1 MIGGTFRVAV
11 SEQRQPALAGLAAQ
25 SYTSPPQTLE
35 QARALAGL
43 LLGAP
48 VLGAGPWRHPIAGGQ
63 RTIAVIAAVD
73 GDTGNRSLSSFG
85 AADWPRPENNP
96 RKGTAVNRYQCT
108 GRLVDAPVLKRTTGG
123 KDVCEMRLAV
133 DGMAPG
139 NATGFLN
146 VSQFGAGGVAAAN
159 TLTKGWL
166 VGFDGRLEH
175 HSWKDRDSGQS
186 RQAYVGVGN
195 VEFLAAPRG
204 PNGDRATG
212 QTTETAAAAESDAEA
227 DRAPRAQP
235 TPPQTRAVV
244 GAAVDVEAS
253 DEIEW

>member
-1 MIGGTFRVAV
+1 MTETFVVAV
-11 SEQRQPALAGLAAQ
+11 SDQRESALAGCAAQ
-25 SYTSPPQTLE
+25 SYTSPPQSLE

-48 VLGAGPWRHPIAGGQ
+48 VGGTGPWRHPIAGGQ
-63 RTIAVIAAVD
+63 RTVALIAEVD
-73 GDTGNRSLSSFG
+73 GGPGNRSLQVFG
-85 AADWPRPENNP
+85 AVDWPRPENP

-108 GRLVDAPVLKRTTGG
+108 GRLVDDPILKHTTGG

-139 NATGFLN
+139 NETGFLN
-146 VSQFGAGGVAAAN
+146 VSQFGPGGVAAAN

-175 HSWKDRDSGQS
+175 HTWKDRDSGQS
-186 RQAYVGVGN
+186 RQAYVAVGN

-204 PNGDRATG
+204 QNGDR
-212 QTTETAAAAESDAEA
+212 TTQAETAAEVEADAEA
-227 DRAPRAQP
+227 DAAPSQP
-235 TPPQTRAVV
+235 RTPPQTRPAV
-244 GAAVDVEAS
+244 GAAVGAAVS
-253 DEIEW
+253 DEIEF

>member
-1 MIGGTFRVAV
+1 MAETFVIAV
-11 SEQRQPALAGLAAQ
+11 SEQREAALAGCPAQ
-25 SYTSPPQTLE
+25 SYTSPPQSLE

-48 VLGAGPWRHPIAGGQ
+48 VAGSGPWRHPIAGGQ
-63 RTIAVIAAVD
+63 RTIALIAEVD
-73 GDTGNRSLSSFG
+73 GGRGNRSPQVFG
-85 AADWPRPENNP
+85 AVDWPRPENP

-108 GRLVDAPVLKRTTGG
+108 GRLVDDPTLKHTTGG

-139 NATGFLN
+139 NETGFLN
-146 VSQFGAGGVAAAN
+146 VSQFGPGGVAAAN

-175 HSWKDRDSGQS
+175 HTWKDRDSGQS
-186 RQAYVGVGN
+186 RQAYAAVGN

-204 PNGDRATG
+204 QDGDRVVEQA
-212 QTTETAAAAESDAEA
+212 QETDAEVQVDAEPVAAARRSRRKPPESRPA
-227 DRAPRAQP
+227 
-235 TPPQTRAVV
+235 V
-244 GAAVDVEAS
+244 GAAVGDGAS
-253 DEIEW
+253 DEIAF